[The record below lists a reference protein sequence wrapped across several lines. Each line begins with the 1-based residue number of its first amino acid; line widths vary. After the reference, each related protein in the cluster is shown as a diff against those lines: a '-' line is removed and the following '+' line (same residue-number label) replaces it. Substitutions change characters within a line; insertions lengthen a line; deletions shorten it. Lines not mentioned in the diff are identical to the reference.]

1 MEIRVPNYH
10 RKFKCTADK
19 CPDTCCAGW
28 QIVIDEETLEK
39 YHKYEGSFGN
49 RLANSI
55 DWREG
60 VFKQYEDKRCAFLD
74 ENNLCDIYTEA
85 GPEMFCRTCK
95 SYPRHLCYTTSYDC
109 DALIG
114 EDGNPTVKYFLC
126 RDVLRL
132 SRFSFLL

>member
-1 MEIRVPNYH
+1 MEIRVPHYY

-39 YHKYEGSFGN
+39 YHKFEGPFGN

-60 VFKQYEDKRCAFLD
+60 VFKRMSLLQEA
-74 ENNLCDIYTEA
+74 LCR
-85 GPEMFCRTCK
+85 M
-95 SYPRHLCYTTSYDC
+95 L
-109 DALIG
+109 DAL
-114 EDGNPTVKYFLC
+114 C
-126 RDVLRL
+126 
-132 SRFSFLL
+132 